1 MTTTVL
7 VSGTLSHAPQCCT
20 NARGRFATAKLKGK
34 IGDRTQFW
42 HVVAFSETAQA
53 ELLRL
58 SEGDALSVQGA
69 LQAEPRN
76 QNAAAEFSLGV
87 VAEHVLPLR
96 RPGKKLR
103 DEARSA
109 AHQGDVRWPSPLN
122 Q

>member
-1 MTTTVL
+1 
-7 VSGTLSHAPQCCT
+7 
-20 NARGRFATAKLKGK
+20 LKGK

-42 HVVAFSETAQA
+42 HVVAFSESAQA
-53 ELLRL
+53 ELMRL
-58 SEGDALSVQGA
+58 AEGDALSVQGA

-103 DEARSA
+103 DEGRSA
-109 AHQGDVRWPSPLN
+109 ACQEDVRWPPH
-122 Q
+122 